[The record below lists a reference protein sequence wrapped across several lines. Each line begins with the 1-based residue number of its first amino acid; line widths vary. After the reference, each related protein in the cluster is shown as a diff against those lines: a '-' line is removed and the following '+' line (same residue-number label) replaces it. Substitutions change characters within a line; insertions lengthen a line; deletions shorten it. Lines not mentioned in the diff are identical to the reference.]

1 MPRYRIDLSYN
12 GSSFYGWQIQPKQ
25 NSVQAEIE
33 SALSKLNSNQ
43 PVEVVGC
50 GRTDTG
56 VHAHHYV
63 LHTEMSLELS
73 SEDFIYKLNKMLPPS
88 IAFQSIEEVSA
99 DFHARFSA
107 KRRTYRYFIHQKKDP
122 FRFEHSWYM
131 TQALDIDSMNRA
143 SGSLLGKQ
151 DFTSFS
157 KLHTDVKTNICEVH
171 QAEWHRIDEDTIYFE
186 ITADRFLRN
195 MVRAIVGT
203 MVDVG
208 LGKLTAEDISA
219 ILTKKDRGEASVSVP
234 AHGLYLW
241 KVEY

>member
-43 PVEVVGC
+43 AVEVVGC

-63 LHTEMSLELS
+63 LHTELMLELS
-73 SEDFIYKLNKMLPPS
+73 PEDFIYKLNKMLPPS
-88 IAFQSIEEVSA
+88 IAFQSIKEVSV

-143 SGSLLGKQ
+143 SNLLIGKQ

-208 LGKLTAEDISA
+208 LGKLTAEDIPA